1 MEAITKSGSVL
12 ILKSVAILTKR
23 IQIRTLPKIDGAVIT
38 LVDVEGWKD
47 SYAGKTPR
55 RPK

>member
-1 MEAITKSGSVL
+1 MARRIK
-12 ILKSVAILTKR
+12 KSVAISVKR

-38 LVDVEGWKD
+38 LVDLEGRKD